1 MFKIQQLVTLEIFNR
16 ITRIRNKIISE
27 EKRDKLFGIILVF
40 LFFIQILISYL
51 FVLNFMVKIIF
62 FTIFSTLSI
71 LFLSCLF

>member
-51 FVLNFMVKIIF
+51 FV
-62 FTIFSTLSI
+62 
-71 LFLSCLF
+71 C

>member
-1 MFKIQQLVTLEIFNR
+1 MFKVQQLVTLEIFNR
-16 ITRIRNKIISE
+16 IIRIRNKIISE

-62 FTIFSTLSI
+62 
-71 LFLSCLF
+71 